1 MVTRS
6 YIKLYGP
13 PVLEG
18 IRTLEKISVEI
29 PEVSI
34 MNTVLWREIAGQ
46 ITRDLRESPIRLM
59 VMMAELAINHF
70 AKSDIYLPAERSRNI
85 LSKAGESLGEYDFF
99 FEWSKKPD
107 REQLYKLLE
116 KIDEELA
123 RLGCVYTV
131 TTK

>member
-1 MVTRS
+1 LVTRS

-13 PVLEG
+13 PALEA
-18 IRTLEKISVEI
+18 IRALEKISVEI

-34 MNTVLWREIAGQ
+34 MNPVLWREIAGK
-46 ITRDLRESPIRLM
+46 ITRDLRESPIGLM

-85 LSKAGESLGEYDFF
+85 LSKSGESLGEYDFF

-107 REQLYKLLE
+107 REQLHKLIE
-116 KIDEELA
+116 KIDEELD
-123 RLGCVYTV
+123 RLGCVYTI

>member
-13 PVLEG
+13 PVLEAMKA
-18 IRTLEKISVEI
+18 LEKISVEI

-34 MNTVLWREIAGQ
+34 MNTVLWREVAGQ
-46 ITRDLRESPIRLM
+46 ITRDLRESPIGLM
-59 VMMAELAINHF
+59 VVMAELAVNHF
-70 AKSDIYLPAERSRNI
+70 AKSDIAIPAERSRNI
-85 LSKAGESLGEYDFF
+85 LSKSGESLGEYDFF

-107 REQLYKLLE
+107 REQLHKLIE

-123 RLGCVYTV
+123 RLGCVYTIA
-131 TTK
+131 TK